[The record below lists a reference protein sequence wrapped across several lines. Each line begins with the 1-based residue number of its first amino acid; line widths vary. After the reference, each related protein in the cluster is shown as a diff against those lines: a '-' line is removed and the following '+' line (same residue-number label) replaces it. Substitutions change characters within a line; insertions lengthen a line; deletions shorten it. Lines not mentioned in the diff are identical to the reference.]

1 MPLVKDKQFK
11 EIFEALYP
19 KVYGFC
25 LKAVGQEWLA
35 EEMAHNSFCKL
46 WTHRDSLEIN
56 GKDPMDAMSLAS
68 GYLFVITRNEINSY
82 YRECAQ
88 IEAFRNSFISQI
100 CIETRIEQRID
111 AKEALRIVDRA
122 ILSMPSIRRE
132 VFSLSRYHHLT
143 NLQIARKLKI
153 SRRTVEK
160 HIQLALSQL
169 RMELL
174 SYQT

>member
-1 MPLVKDKQFK
+1 MKESEFK
-11 EIFEALYP
+11 EIFEELYP
-19 KVYGFC
+19 KVYGFS

-35 EEMAHNSFCKL
+35 EEIAHNAFCKL
-46 WTHRDSLEIN
+46 WTHRDSLKIS
-56 GKDPMDAMSLAS
+56 GKDHMDAISLAS

-88 IEAFRNSFISQI
+88 IEEYRSSFISQI
-100 CIETRIEQRID
+100 CAETRIEQKID
-111 AKEALRIVDRA
+111 AKEALRIVDKT
-122 ILSMPSIRRE
+122 ILSMPAIRRE

-143 NLQIARKLKI
+143 NLQIARELKI

-174 SYQT
+174 SYQV